1 MLYCF
6 TVSFLSRPGVVA
18 AAPGFSF
25 SLFCRSLFRD
35 MLLGAFVERAFSV
48 AEIGASQKLTSA
60 FPSGE
65 AVGVITHT

>member
-1 MLYCF
+1 MVLI
-6 TVSFLSRPGVVA
+6 LSGPGA
-18 AAPGFSF
+18 AATAPGFSF

-35 MLLGAFVERAFSV
+35 KLLGAFVEGAFSV
-48 AEIGASQKLTSA
+48 AEIGASQKLTAS